1 MNAISIRG
9 RALPAASLLIA
20 VVAVIAIVASGALA
34 RGGDSGPGA
43 QPSPTPSSEPSPQP
57 TPTPLPTTEP
67 TPDPTVEPTPE
78 PTPVPEPSEEPSEAP
93 SDGVFELDVNTPD
106 NHDVMIIVEDATGNI
121 TGVTSGTPGDGMSVR
136 WFDMKVENVDPNT
149 LRLTWVGLPF
159 DQDVQLF
166 VAMRD
171 DGKLRLRMVQP
182 GPPAYSDAIGFDRVL
197 NLTFDRPVSADDVLP
212 TIQESLDTAD

>member
-1 MNAISIRG
+1 MNSYSIRS
-9 RALPAASLLIA
+9 RALPAASVLIA

-43 QPSPTPSSEPSPQP
+43 QPSSPPSNPPTSVP
-57 TPTPLPTTEP
+57 TGTPEPTTAP
-67 TPDPTVEPTPE
+67 TPDPTAEPTPE
-78 PTPVPEPSEEPSEAP
+78 PN
-93 SDGVFELDVNTPD
+93 DGVFEVDVNTPD
-106 NHDVMIIVEDATGNI
+106 NHDVSVIVEDASGSI
-121 TGVTSGTPGDGMSVR
+121 TDVTSGNPGDGMSVR

-149 LRLTWVGLPF
+149 LQLTWVGLPF

-171 DGKLRLRMVQP
+171 DGRLRLRMVQP
-182 GPPAYSDAIGFDRVL
+182 GPPANSDAIGFDRVL
-197 NLTFDRPVSADDVLP
+197 NLTFDQPISADDVLP